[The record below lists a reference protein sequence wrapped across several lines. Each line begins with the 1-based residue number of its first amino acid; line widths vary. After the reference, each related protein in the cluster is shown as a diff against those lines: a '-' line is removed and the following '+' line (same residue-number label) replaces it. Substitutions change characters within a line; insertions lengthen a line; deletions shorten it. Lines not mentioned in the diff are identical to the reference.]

1 MVRADSLKAGLLGP
15 GSGLDPYPAYARL
28 RREEPV
34 RRIRLREGLW
44 CWLISRYDD
53 ARAALADPRLSRDP
67 RAAAAAWRETDRGRP
82 LEDGSHLGVHL
93 LTREPP
99 QHTRLRRLVSA
110 AFTPRRVEGLR
121 GPVQQLAD
129 TLIDGFQ
136 ARGRAELIADFAY
149 PFAISVICDVLGIP
163 AGDRAWFRQ
172 WTANAVPPG
181 GRQRAGGY
189 PVTAPVPVPG
199 DYLRALMAA
208 KWRRPGSDLISTLI
222 TAAARDLLSET
233 ELLSMV
239 FLLLLAG
246 HEGTVG
252 LIGNGVVSLLAS
264 PCQLQ
269 VLRDHPAL
277 MEAAV
282 EEILRYDG
290 PMELAAWRF
299 ATEPVTIADTTI
311 AAGEPVLIAL
321 AAAHRDPAQFPGP
334 DRFDITRAAGV
345 HLGFG
350 HGTHYCLGA
359 TLARLEGSIALGTL
373 VRRLPGLA
381 LATPAGQLPRQPSL
395 VLRSLRE
402 LPVTFAAVPAPS
414 G

>member
-1 MVRADSLKAGLLGP
+1 MVYADSLKAGLLGP

-34 RRIRLREGLW
+34 CRIKLREGLW

-67 RAAAAAWRETDRGRP
+67 RAAATAWRGTDRGRP
-82 LEDGSHLGVHL
+82 LEDASHLEVHL

-121 GPVQQLAD
+121 APVRQVAD

-136 ARGRAELIADFAY
+136 GRGQAELIADFAY
-149 PFAISVICDVLGIP
+149 PFAITVICDVLGIP

-172 WTANAVPPG
+172 WTANAVPEKGP
-181 GRQRAGGY
+181 RAGGC
-189 PVTAPVPVPG
+189 PVGAPVPVPG
-199 DYLRALMAA
+199 DYLRALVAA
-208 KWRRPGSDLISTLI
+208 KRHRPGGDLVSTPI
-222 TAAARDLLSET
+222 TAAERDQLSEA

-252 LIGNGVVSLLAS
+252 LIGNGVVALLAN
-264 PCQLQ
+264 PDQLQ
-269 VLRDHPAL
+269 LLRQNPDL

-299 ATEPVTIADTTI
+299 TTEPVTIAGTTI

-334 DRFDITRAAGV
+334 DQFDISRAANP

-381 LATPAGQLPRQPSL
+381 LATPTERLPRQPSL

-402 LPVTFAAVPAPS
+402 LSVTFAPVPPC
-414 G
+414 